1 MQKEKISIQTS
12 IIWNTVGS
20 VFYMATQWLITILVV
35 RLGGVEP
42 AGNLSLAMSVNNIF
56 YSIAMFGIR
65 NYQVTDVEGKYKN
78 GTYLFSRLLS
88 CMGAMVLCLIYCVG
102 VDYNNEQKISIILY
116 GVFKMSEAMYDAY
129 AGICQKNWRMDYI
142 GKSWL
147 IRGIITFVAFCGIL
161 YTSGS
166 LLAAIFG
173 MAVGSFAVILF
184 YDIPNTGKISDIRL
198 NPSWGDSFLLMREC
212 FPLLCYQL
220 LSTAVGTVPRIFLER
235 ILGNYA
241 LGIYGSV
248 AAPTLI
254 VQMGASYIFNPFM
267 TLFAEHYALKRKQEF
282 YSTLKK
288 CLAGIAGLS
297 GVALVGGKLLGKWGL
312 TLLYGEEV
320 ASYEYLLLPLIFCT
334 ILNALV
340 WFLCGL
346 LTTVREFQGLIWS
359 NVVAVI
365 ISCVGSVILML
376 SGWDMQGAT
385 AGFAAGLLAECLC
398 LALVLARN
406 VKKHFAVETK

>member
-1 MQKEKISIQTS
+1 M
-12 IIWNTVGS
+12 WNTVGS

-65 NYQVTDVEGKYKN
+65 NYQVTDVNEKYRN
-78 GTYLFSRLLS
+78 GTYLFSRILS
-88 CMGAMVLCLIYCVG
+88 CTGAMALCLTYCMG
-102 VDYNNEQKISIILY
+102 VDYDNGQKISIILY
-116 GVFKMSEAMYDAY
+116 GIFKMSEALYDAY
-129 AGICQKNWRMDYI
+129 AGICQKNWRMDFI

-161 YTSGS
+161 YASGS
-166 LLAAIFG
+166 LQTAILG
-173 MAVGSFAVILF
+173 MAMSSFGVIAF
-184 YDIPNTGKISDIRL
+184 YDIPSTRKIADIQL
-198 NPSWGDSFLLMREC
+198 NPNWKDSAALMREC

-220 LSTAVGTVPRIFLER
+220 LSTAVATVPRIFLER

-267 TLFAEHYALKRKQEF
+267 TLFAEHYALKRKREF
-282 YSTLKK
+282 CLTLKK
-288 CLAGIAGLS
+288 CLAGIAALS
-297 GVALVGGKLLGKWGL
+297 VVALAGGKLLGRWGL
-312 TLLYGEEV
+312 TFLYGEEV

-340 WFLCGL
+340 WLLCGL
-346 LTTVREFQGLIWS
+346 LTTVREFKGLIWS
-359 NVVAVI
+359 NVLAVLV
-365 ISCVGSVILML
+365 SSAGSVLLMM
-376 SGWDMQGAT
+376 SGWGMQGAT
-385 AGFAAGLLAECLC
+385 VGLAVGLLAECLC
-398 LALVLARN
+398 LALLLAKN
-406 VKKHFAVETK
+406 MKNHFAKEENTV